1 LKQIKTPQTFMYVA
15 KIPAAKK
22 IKSIVFRQGVPVSVH
37 DPKIIRMVARL
48 PYMRA
53 VEDATDAP
61 SIEAKPYVWRDPA
74 TIPTRAESAKAASLA
89 DMPDDWRGQHWKR
102 RISWAKAISG
112 DVVTSAS
119 DADRIIAAHRGE
131 PATVE
136 A

>member
-37 DPKIIRMVARL
+37 DPKIIRMVQRL

-53 VEDATDAP
+53 VEGVEPVETVAP
-61 SIEAKPYVWRDPA
+61 V
-74 TIPTRAESAKAASLA
+74 KAITLA
-89 DMPDDWRGQHWKR
+89 DMPEDWRGQHWKR
-102 RISWAKAISG
+102 RVAWAKAISG